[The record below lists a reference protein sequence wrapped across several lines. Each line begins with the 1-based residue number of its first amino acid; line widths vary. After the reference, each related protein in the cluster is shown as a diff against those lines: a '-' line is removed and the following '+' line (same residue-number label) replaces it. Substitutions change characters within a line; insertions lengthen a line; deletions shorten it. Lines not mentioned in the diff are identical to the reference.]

1 MTLVVITILVAVAIG
16 LAWLQ
21 LRRTAYLFAAL
32 VLVLYFGVGCG
43 PLAGLLAERLQAEY
57 TANAVIRQAPATAI
71 VLLGGGT
78 ELVTDARS
86 ATAEIAPLAYGR
98 VVKSLQIYR
107 DCKRVNSVCFL
118 VVTGGDPQHHGA
130 TEAAVYGAMLRQLG
144 VDPADLVLEE
154 RSLNTFQ
161 NAQNTA
167 PLLQSHKVDQV
178 FLVTSGMHL
187 RRSLLYFGHFG
198 IAAQPI
204 RADHVS
210 PVVTVL
216 PLSYNFLIM
225 DLALHEYAGVV
236 RYYVYQLM
244 GWNVQAK
251 HPGSL

>member
-16 LAWLQ
+16 LSWLR
-21 LRRTAYLFAAL
+21 LRRTAYLVAAL

-43 PLAGLLAERLQAEY
+43 PLARLLADGLQAGY
-57 TANAVIRQAPATAI
+57 TADPAVRQASASAV

-78 ELVTDARS
+78 ELVTDRPA
-86 ATAEIAPLAYGR
+86 ATVEIGPLAYGR
-98 VVKSLQIYR
+98 VVKALQIYR

-118 VVTGGDPQHHGA
+118 LVTGGDPEHHGA
-130 TEAAVYGAMLRQLG
+130 TEASVYGAMLRELG
-144 VDPADLVLEE
+144 VDSADLVLEE

-167 PLLQSHKVDQV
+167 PLLQSHRVDQV
-178 FLVTSGMHL
+178 FLVTSGIHL

-198 IAAQPI
+198 VTAQPV

-210 PVVTVL
+210 PTLTPL
-216 PLSYNFLIM
+216 PLSYNFLIT

-244 GWNVQAK
+244 GWNVRAER
-251 HPGSL
+251 PGSL

>member
-1 MTLVVITILVAVAIG
+1 MTLVVITILVAVATG
-16 LAWLQ
+16 LGWLK
-21 LRRTAYLFAAL
+21 LRRTAYLVGAL

-43 PLAGLLAERLQAEY
+43 PLAGLLADRLQAGY
-57 TANAVIRQAPATAI
+57 TANTVIRQAPASAI

-78 ELVTDARS
+78 ELVADGRAP
-86 ATAEIAPLAYGR
+86 TAEIGPLAYAR
-98 VVKSLQIYR
+98 VMRSLQVYR

-118 VVTGGDPQHHGA
+118 LVTGGDPEHHGA

-144 VDPADLVLEE
+144 VDPADLLLEE

-167 PLLQSHKVDQV
+167 PMLESRRVEQV
-178 FLVTSGMHL
+178 FLVTSGIHV

-198 IAAQPI
+198 VTAQPV

-210 PVVTVL
+210 PTVAVL
-216 PLSYNFLIM
+216 PLSYNFLIA
-225 DLALHEYAGVV
+225 DLALHEYAGVM

-244 GWNVQAK
+244 GWNVRAMR
-251 HPGSL
+251 PGSL